1 MTQAKTLL
9 VHGQRIAVSD
19 EVYKAYYQCH
29 ERARYLPNCA
39 MTHEASLERL
49 QDAGMMVES
58 HLMSVPQE
66 DDSRLSALRQAL
78 SELDEDT
85 REMIW
90 QLVLGETTERALAER
105 LGVSKTTLHRRKERA
120 LSSLRARI
128 LALTD

>member
-29 ERARYLPNCA
+29 
-39 MTHEASLERL
+39 
-49 QDAGMMVES
+49 
-58 HLMSVPQE
+58 
-66 DDSRLSALRQAL
+66 
-78 SELDEDT
+78 
-85 REMIW
+85 
-90 QLVLGETTERALAER
+90 ERALAER